1 MLIRLLKAVFSG
13 KRLRRGGGEE
23 KQVSEKKCT
32 PLERLRNGN
41 IDVALCTSQRRQL
54 NVPTWSVL
62 PHDIEP
68 SMSAKAQSTHY
79 LK

>member
-54 NVPTWSVL
+54 NVPT
-62 PHDIEP
+62 
-68 SMSAKAQSTHY
+68 
-79 LK
+79 